1 MNYLSQI
8 GSYSI
13 LIGQVFK
20 RPEKFSIYWKQFIF
34 ELDKIGT
41 QSLGIVALLSIFMG
55 GVITLQT
62 ASNIDSALIP
72 PATIGFATRQ
82 SVILEFAPTLISLIL
97 AGKVGSNIASE
108 IGTMR
113 ITDQID
119 ALDIMGV
126 NSASYLILPKLL
138 ASLFIFPFVIV
149 ISMILGISAGGFF
162 GSMSGLISIEH
173 FVQGIQ
179 LDFKVFS
186 IIYALTKTLVF
197 AFIIIT
203 ISSFFGYFTKGGALQ
218 VGESSTKAVVFS
230 SIYIL
235 IANYVITQL
244 LLL

>member
-1 MNYLSQI
+1 
-8 GSYSI
+8 
-13 LIGQVFK
+13 
-20 RPEKFSIYWKQFIF
+20 
-34 ELDKIGT
+34 
-41 QSLGIVALLSIFMG
+41 MG
-55 GVITLQT
+55 GGITLQT
-62 ASNIDSALIP
+62 ASNIDSAFIP
-72 PATIGFATRQ
+72 AYTIGFATRQ
-82 SVILEFAPTLISLIL
+82 SVILEFSPTLISLIL

-113 ITDQID
+113 ITEQID

-138 ASLFIFPFVIV
+138 ASLFIFPFVII
-149 ISMILGISAGGFF
+149 ISMILGICAGGFF
-162 GSMSGLISIEH
+162 GSMSGLISIED

-186 IIYALTKTLVF
+186 VIYALTKTLVF
-197 AFIIIT
+197 AFLIIT

-235 IANYVITQL
+235 LANYVITQL